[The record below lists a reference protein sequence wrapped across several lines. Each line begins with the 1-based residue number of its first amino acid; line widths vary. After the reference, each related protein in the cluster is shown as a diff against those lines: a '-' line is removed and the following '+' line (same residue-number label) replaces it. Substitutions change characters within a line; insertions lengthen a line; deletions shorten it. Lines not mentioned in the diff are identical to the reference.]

1 VRPNVETDFPPRDV
15 QVGVMLLPFSNA
27 SNADREMTDTAKVA
41 AVRHSQ
47 ASASSA
53 GEHLVLV

>member
-1 VRPNVETDFPPRDV
+1 
-15 QVGVMLLPFSNA
+15 MLLPFSNA
-27 SNADREMTDTAKVA
+27 SNAGREMTDTAKVA